1 MQGNVEEGLAAMRE
15 GRGFAQ
21 QAGERSGAMHY
32 GAVVI
37 EALCSA
43 RQLDEAPFSNAQAA
57 AINAGQIPPG
67 PP

>member
-1 MQGNVEEGLAAMRE
+1 
-15 GRGFAQ
+15 
-21 QAGERSGAMHY
+21 MHY

-57 AINAGQIPPG
+57 AINAGQIRPG